1 MTTKKQ
7 SQPSIEQEI
16 DECLFL
22 TFLFLVI
29 IVDFK
34 YFCFLLLYFF
44 LIRLVKKVK
53 LNSKC

>member
-22 TFLFLVI
+22 VI

-34 YFCFLLLYFF
+34 YFCFLLLYFV

>member
-16 DECLFL
+16 DESLFL
-22 TFLFLVI
+22 AFLFLVI

-34 YFCFLLLYFF
+34 YFCFLLLYFV